1 MINRIGNHFKK
12 HTQRHGFTLVEVVV
26 SLLTVSVMLV
36 VDLNMVGG
44 ASLSQFKTSRTSR
57 GQALAESLMAEIL
70 QQDYSDPNDTPV
82 FGIESGEASTSRVDF
97 DDVDDYHD
105 WNAQPP
111 QYKDGSVIAD
121 FTEYQRHIKVEWID
135 PMNPSQVEVS
145 ESNTKRVTVM
155 VTVQNMPI
163 ANLVAIRTA
172 WE

>member
-1 MINRIGNHFKK
+1 MNRIGNYFEK

-26 SLLTVSVMLV
+26 SLLIVSVMLV
-36 VDLNMVGG
+36 AGLNMVGG
-44 ASLSQFKTSRTSR
+44 ARLSQFKTSRTSR

-82 FGIESGEASTSRVDF
+82 FGIESGEASTTRADF

-111 QYKDGSVIAD
+111 QYKDGSAIAD
-121 FTEYQRHIKVEWID
+121 FTEYQRHVKIEWVD
-135 PMNPSQVEVS
+135 PMNPSQVEAS
-145 ESNTKRVTVM
+145 ESNAKRVTVT
-155 VTVQNMPI
+155 VTVQDMPVAI
-163 ANLVAIRTA
+163 LVAIRTA